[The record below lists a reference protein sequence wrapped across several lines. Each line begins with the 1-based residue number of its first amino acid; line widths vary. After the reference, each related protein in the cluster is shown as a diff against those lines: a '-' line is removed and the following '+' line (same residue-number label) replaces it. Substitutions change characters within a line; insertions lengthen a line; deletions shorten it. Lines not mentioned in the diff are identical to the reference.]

1 MVFINLS
8 KFKLIIID
16 EENNDTSSRFR
27 NEIEFDGM
35 VSQLGD
41 VGLVA
46 T

>member
-8 KFKLIIID
+8 KFKFIIID
-16 EENNDTSSRFR
+16 EENNGTLSRFK
-27 NEIEFDGM
+27 NEVEFDGM
-35 VSQLGD
+35 VSQPGV